1 MIRTPARRICSA
13 VVAVGLAFGVT
24 LVSSAS
30 PAAAA
35 TKSKPGAVVVTD
47 PALGGSLYGGSLYGG
62 SLYGGSLYG
71 GSLYGGSLY
80 GGSLY

>member
-1 MIRTPARRICSA
+1 MSRKPASRICSA
-13 VVAVGLAFGVT
+13 LVAAGLALGVT
-24 LVSSAS
+24 VVSSAS

-35 TKSKPGAVVVTD
+35 TKPKAGVVVTE
-47 PALGGSLYGGSLYGG
+47 PTTGGSLYGGSLYGG

>member
-1 MIRTPARRICSA
+1 MNRTPASRICSA
-13 VVAVGLAFGVT
+13 LVAAGLTLGVTVVA
-24 LVSSAS
+24 SAS

-35 TKSKPGAVVVTD
+35 SKPKAGVVVTD
-47 PALGGSLYGGSLYGG
+47 PATGGSLYGGSLYGG